1 MLIWN
6 GSGRITLKELDE
18 HIALLLKRIPESPGV
33 YQYFNTDGQIIYV
46 GKAKNLHRRVNSYFQ
61 KDQQTYKT
69 KQLVKH
75 IADIKYI
82 VVNSEQDA
90 FLLENNL
97 IKQHQPHY
105 NILLKDG
112 KSYPSICITKEAFP
126 RIYKTRNID
135 KRIGEYFGPYSY
147 SNVVDLL
154 LELIH
159 KLYPLRTCQMA
170 ITKDSIA
177 KNKHKVCLKYH
188 LGTCCG
194 ICENKVSQDEY
205 SNWIRFA
212 KQIIQGNA
220 QEIEKE
226 LQQQM
231 LTLSDQMKYEEAALV
246 KEKYELLERFRSKT
260 VITNTNAG
268 EIDVFGYAEDGD
280 KVYISILHLNHGS
293 IVQGQTVE
301 YRKQMD
307 EPKEEML
314 AFGMQE
320 LREQL
325 NSQTKEV
332 IVPFIPDV
340 IDENIHIHVAISGDK
355 KKLLDLAN
363 RNVEQYKQDRI
374 KQNDKLNPE
383 QRATR
388 ILGQLQ
394 SLLQLPTLPVFIDS
408 FDNSN
413 IQGSNPVAG
422 CVVFKK
428 AKPCKSEYK
437 RFQIKTV
444 VGADDYASMRE
455 VVRRRY
461 QHLIDDNQPL
471 PNLIIADG
479 GIGQMHAIRE
489 AVEDQLG
496 LNIPIAGLKKDS
508 HHRTQT
514 LLYGFPPAEID
525 MPVTSEVF
533 RFMTQIQDEVHRFAI
548 SYHKSK
554 RSKAQ
559 IKSQL
564 DDIQG
569 VGPAYKQKLLRHFG
583 SISKIKSA
591 TIDEL
596 TEIVGTS
603 RASSIYEFFN
613 SDLSL

>member
-1 MLIWN
+1 MPNIDN
-6 GSGRITLKELDE
+6 
-18 HIALLLKRIPESPGV
+18 HIALLLKRIPENPGV
-33 YQYFNTDGQIIYV
+33 YQYFNKDGQIIYV

-126 RIYKTRNID
+126 RIFKTRNID

-188 LGTCCG
+188 IGTCCG

-205 SNWIRFA
+205 TNWIRSA

-293 IVQGQTVE
+293 IVKGQTVE
-301 YRKQMD
+301 YHKQLD

-340 IDENIHIHVAISGDK
+340 IDENLHIHVAISGDK

-394 SLLQLPTLPVFIDS
+394 TLLQLPTLPVFIDS

-461 QHLIDDNQPL
+461 QHLIDENQPL

-525 MPVTSEVF
+525 MPITSEVF

-596 TEIVGTS
+596 TQIVGTS

-613 SDLSL
+613 GNLSL

>member
-1 MLIWN
+1 M
-6 GSGRITLKELDE
+6 KQKDE
-18 HIALLLKRIPESPGV
+18 HIALLLKRIPENPGV
-33 YQYFNTDGQIIYV
+33 YQYINTDGQIIYV

-82 VVNSEQDA
+82 VVDSEQDA

-112 KSYPSICITKEAFP
+112 KSYPSICITKEDYP
-126 RIYKTRNID
+126 RIFKTRTID
-135 KRIGEYFGPYSY
+135 KKIGDFFGPFSY
-147 SNVVDLL
+147 GNTVDLF

-159 KLYPLRTCQMA
+159 KLYPIRTCKMPL
-170 ITKDSIA
+170 TKDSVT
-177 KNKHKVCLKYH
+177 KQKHKVCLKYH

-194 ICENKVSQDEY
+194 ICENKVSKEIY
-205 SNWIRFA
+205 NEWISQA
-212 KQIIQGNA
+212 KKIIQGNA
-220 QEIEKE
+220 HEIEKD
-226 LQQQM
+226 LQQKM
-231 LTLSDQMKYEEAALV
+231 LTLSEQMKYEQAATI

-260 VITNTNAG
+260 VITNTKAG
-268 EIDVFGYAEDGD
+268 EIDVFGYAEDGE
-280 KVYISILHLNHGS
+280 KVYISILHLNNGS

-301 YRKQMD
+301 YRKQLD

-320 LREQL
+320 LREQIG
-325 NSQTKEV
+325 SKTKEV

-340 IDENIHIHVAISGDK
+340 IDENLHVNIANSGDK

-363 RNVEQYKQDRI
+363 HNVEQYKQDRI
-374 KQNDKLNPE
+374 KQNDKLNPD

-413 IQGSNPVAG
+413 IQGSSPVAG

-444 VGADDYASMRE
+444 SGPDDYASMRE

-461 QHLIDDNQPL
+461 QDLIDNNQPL

-496 LNIPIAGLKKDS
+496 LHIPIAGLKKDT

-514 LLYGFPPAEID
+514 LLYGFPPVEID
-525 MPVTSEVF
+525 MPITSEIF
-533 RFMTQIQDEVHRFAI
+533 RFMVQIQDEVHRFAI
-548 SYHKSK
+548 SYHKNK

-569 VGPAYKQKLLRHFG
+569 VGPIIKQKLLRHFG
-583 SISKIKSA
+583 SVTKIKSA

-596 TEIVGTS
+596 AQIVGTS
-603 RASSIYEFFN
+603 RASTIYEHFQAN
-613 SDLSL
+613 LSL

>member
-1 MLIWN
+1 M
-6 GSGRITLKELDE
+6 KQKDE
-18 HIALLLKRIPESPGV
+18 HITLLLKRIPENPGV

-82 VVNSEQDA
+82 VVDSEQDA

-112 KSYPSICITKEAFP
+112 KSYPSICITKEDYP
-126 RIYKTRNID
+126 RIFKTRTID
-135 KRIGEYFGPYSY
+135 KKIGDYFGPFSFG
-147 SNVVDLL
+147 NTVDLF

-159 KLYPLRTCQMA
+159 KLYPIRTCKMLL
-170 ITKDSIA
+170 TKDSVT
-177 KNKHKVCLKYH
+177 KQKHKVCLKYH

-194 ICENKVSQDEY
+194 ICENKVSKDIYNE
-205 SNWIRFA
+205 WISQA
-212 KQIIQGNA
+212 KKIIQGNA
-220 QEIEKE
+220 HEIEKD
-226 LQQQM
+226 LQQKM
-231 LTLSDQMKYEEAALV
+231 LTLSEQMKYEQAATV

-260 VITNTNAG
+260 VITNTKAG
-268 EIDVFGYAEDGD
+268 EIDVFGYAEDGE
-280 KVYISILHLNHGS
+280 KVYISILHLNNGS

-301 YRKQMD
+301 YRKQLD

-320 LREQL
+320 LREQIG
-325 NSQTKEV
+325 SKTKEV

-340 IDENIHIHVAISGDK
+340 IDENLHVNIANSGDK

-363 RNVEQYKQDRI
+363 HNVEQYKQDRI
-374 KQNDKLNPE
+374 KQNDKLNPD

-394 SLLQLPTLPVFIDS
+394 SLLQLPTLPVLIDS

-413 IQGSNPVAG
+413 IQGSSPVAG

-444 VGADDYASMRE
+444 SGPDDYASMRE

-461 QHLIDDNQPL
+461 QDLIDNNQPL

-496 LNIPIAGLKKDS
+496 LHIPIAGLKKDT

-514 LLYGFPPAEID
+514 LLYGFPPVEID
-525 MPVTSEVF
+525 MPITSEIF
-533 RFMTQIQDEVHRFAI
+533 RFMVQIQDEVHRFAI
-548 SYHKSK
+548 SYHKNK

-569 VGPAYKQKLLRHFG
+569 VGPIIKQKLLRHFG
-583 SISKIKSA
+583 SVTKIKSA

-596 TEIVGTS
+596 AQIVGTY
-603 RASSIYEFFN
+603 RASTIYEYFQAN
-613 SDLSL
+613 LSL

>member
-1 MLIWN
+1 MLIWH
-6 GSGRITLKELDE
+6 GSGRVTLKELDE

-46 GKAKNLHRRVNSYFQ
+46 GKAKNLHRRVSSYFQ

-112 KSYPSICITKEAFP
+112 KSYPSICITKEAYP
-126 RIYKTRNID
+126 RIFKTRNID
-135 KRIGEYFGPYSY
+135 KRVGEYFGPYSY
-147 SNVVDLL
+147 SNVVDIL

-194 ICENKVSQDEY
+194 ICENKVSQEEY
-205 SNWIRFA
+205 LSWIQAA

-220 QEIEKE
+220 HEIEKD
-226 LQQQM
+226 LQRQM
-231 LTLSDQMKYEEAALV
+231 MALSEKMEYEKAALI

-293 IVQGQTVE
+293 IVKGQTVE

-307 EPKEEML
+307 ELKEEML

-325 NSQTKEV
+325 GSQTKEV

-340 IDENIHIHVAISGDK
+340 IDENLHIHVAISGDK
-355 KKLLDLAN
+355 KRLLDLAN

-444 VGADDYASMRE
+444 EGADDYASMRE

-461 QHLIDDNQPL
+461 QHLIDENQPL

-496 LNIPIAGLKKDS
+496 LQIPIAGLKKDS

-525 MPVTSEVF
+525 MPITSEVF

-548 SYHKSK
+548 TYHKRQ

-569 VGPAYKQKLLRHFG
+569 VGPAMKQKLLQNFG

-596 TEIVGTS
+596 TKIVGTY

-613 SDLSL
+613 GNLSL

>member
-1 MLIWN
+1 MLIWH

-33 YQYFNTDGQIIYV
+33 YQYFNTDEQIIYV
-46 GKAKNLHRRVNSYFQ
+46 GKAKNLHRRVSSYFQ

-112 KSYPSICITKEAFP
+112 KSYPSICITKEAYP
-126 RIYKTRNID
+126 RIFKTRNID
-135 KRIGEYFGPYSY
+135 KRVGEYFGPYSY
-147 SNVVDLL
+147 SNVVDIL

-194 ICENKVSQDEY
+194 ICENKVSQEEY
-205 SNWIRFA
+205 LSWIQAA

-220 QEIEKE
+220 HEIEKD
-226 LQQQM
+226 LQRQM
-231 LTLSDQMKYEEAALV
+231 MTFSEKMEYEKAALI

-293 IVQGQTVE
+293 IVKGQTVE

-325 NSQTKEV
+325 GSQTKEV

-340 IDENIHIHVAISGDK
+340 IDENLHIHVAISGDK
-355 KKLLDLAN
+355 KRLLDLAN

-437 RFQIKTV
+437 RFLIKTV
-444 VGADDYASMRE
+444 EGADDYASMRE

-461 QHLIDDNQPL
+461 QHLIDENQPL

-496 LNIPIAGLKKDS
+496 LQIPIAGLKKDS

-525 MPVTSEVF
+525 MPITSEVF

-548 SYHKSK
+548 TYHKK
-554 RSKAQ
+554 QRSKAQ

-569 VGPAYKQKLLRHFG
+569 VGPAMKQKLLQHFG

-596 TEIVGTS
+596 TKIVGTS

-613 SDLSL
+613 GNLSL